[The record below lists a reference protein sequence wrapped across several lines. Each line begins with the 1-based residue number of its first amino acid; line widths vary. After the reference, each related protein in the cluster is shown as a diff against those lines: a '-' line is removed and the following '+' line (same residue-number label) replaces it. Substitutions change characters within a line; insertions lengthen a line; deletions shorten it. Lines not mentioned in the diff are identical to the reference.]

1 MNLLSFVVQIK
12 IEKYNENKN
21 FISWINTDSLFSFTR
36 VLTQMLF
43 ITKNS
48 FCLLLLLLLHFT
60 HQKNNNPSLHN
71 FTAYLYEHQAF
82 IYIIPYVIWVY
93 KPHSYLLNPSTLTF
107 HIINFTHSHLP
118 NNIHID
124 IIAYVSHI
132 ESRVWDKFY
141 IYPQLFYFNYECVPC
156 SC

>member
-1 MNLLSFVVQIK
+1 MNLLSFIVQIK

-36 VLTQMLF
+36 VLTQRLF

-107 HIINFTHSHLP
+107 HIINLTHSHLP
-118 NNIHID
+118 NNTQNENKD
-124 IIAYVSHI
+124 LVEARKVSRGRCLMECLI
-132 ESRVWDKFY
+132 EMLLVRRQW
-141 IYPQLFYFNYECVPC
+141 
-156 SC
+156 